1 MTKPLSWRPISE
13 QVAIRK
19 AQDAAKKGK
28 STGNESPGVVAAR
41 KQQEKLKA
49 KARSGKNL
57 TSSERKALFT
67 AERMISNSARMRF
80 DAEKDTAQKA
90 KKMRAAGA
98 SEEVISR
105 ATGLNEAVVVE
116 SDSGVSVTLRGE
128 NAQSPT
134 GISTVQD
141 RFAPGERQGTYFD
154 LDRPASALQ
163 RDAQGRTYTDQVI
176 AYNREMNAY
185 QAALQTP
192 AYAINFPVYGPP
204 PVRNFPVYGPPP
216 VRSKI
221 SNRGMFGGGEI
232 RTADPVRRNILL
244 DNPFSQ
250 GVIFAA
256 RSGYAR
262 IQGRRDVEAEY
273 FLNQARSDPSARGG
287 LTSLGA
293 GLGGVGLL
301 YGSARVGLSAAK
313 GYLTARAGLTST
325 TLLQRTGLIFGS
337 SLVAAT
343 APDFA
348 SRLSISESSDRAVL
362 QDPAFQRAYED
373 AVSARTSGLGPVG
386 RFVDAWVPGIG
397 PTITDIRTRG
407 RSSEAFDRAFT
418 ESIGSAGL
426 SYSSRRDLAQDE
438 FRARQAGGFVG
449 LVAANF
455 GPELVG
461 RTVFSSAP
469 VGQTSREVARRAFVS
484 TIPAGALEGA
494 LVYATSQRTRRQDLE
509 LAPMLFSSGI
519 GASTAPVISGFIAG
533 TRFAG
538 QKRGVLAET
547 LLSVEDPFEISGD
560 FLADVVTQGPLGG
573 LSARLLRGFPTR
585 VGSQSVIGS
594 APRTGARTNPRVWDA
609 TPTTSEWTSDF
620 SMTPTRVNLVVPVR
634 PVNPVRPYSVV
645 PVRSVV
651 PVSTRTPTRVRTPVN
666 PVVPVRPIVPVNPVV
681 PVRPVNPVRP
691 YPIVPVRPIN
701 PVRPLNPVRITPTN
715 WVTNW
720 VWTFDNP
727 FLNPP
732 GSGERRGR
740 GFDYGRGQSRSVL
753 NIQSLTASLL
763 GGKRSKRRRIPR
775 SEYFVG
781 TELRF

>member
-1 MTKPLSWRPISE
+1 MGKPLSWRPISE

-28 STGNESPGVVAAR
+28 STGKESPGVVAAR

-57 TSSERKALFT
+57 TSSERKALDT
-67 AERMISNSARMRF
+67 AERMISNSARMSF

-90 KKMRAAGA
+90 QKMRAAGA

-105 ATGLNEAVVVE
+105 ATGLNEAVVVQ
-116 SDSGVSVTLRGE
+116 SDAGVSVTLRGE

-204 PVRNFPVYGPPP
+204 PVR
-216 VRSKI
+216 SKI
-221 SNRGMFGGGEI
+221 SSRGMFGGGEI
-232 RTADPVRRNILL
+232 RAADPVRRNLLL

-262 IQGRRDVEAEY
+262 IQGRRDVEADF
-273 FLNQARSDPSARGG
+273 FLNQARADPSARGG

-301 YGSARVGLSAAK
+301 YGSARAGLSAGK

-343 APDFA
+343 APDVA

-386 RFVDAWVPGIG
+386 RFVDEWIPGVG
-397 PTITDIRTRG
+397 PLITDIRTRG

-418 ESIGSAGL
+418 ESIGSAGV

-438 FRARQAGGFVG
+438 FRARQTGGFVG

-509 LAPMLFSSGI
+509 LAPMLLSSGI
-519 GASTAPVISGFIAG
+519 GAITAPVISGFIAG

-560 FLADVVTQGPLGG
+560 FLADVVTQGPPGG
-573 LSARLLRGFPTR
+573 LSARLLRGFPTM

-609 TPTTSEWTSDF
+609 TPTTSEWTSAF
-620 SMTPTRVNLVVPVR
+620 SMTPTRVNPVVPVR
-634 PVNPVRPYSVV
+634 PASQVTPYSLV

-651 PVSTRTPTRVRTPVN
+651 PVSTRTPTRVRPVN
-666 PVVPVRPIVPVNPVV
+666 PVRPFPIVPVRPINPVNPVV

-691 YPIVPVRPIN
+691 FPIVPVRPIN
-701 PVRPLNPVRITPTN
+701 PVRPLNLVRITL
-715 WVTNW
+715 TNW

-732 GSGERRGR
+732 GSGERRGQ

-775 SEYFVG
+775 SESFVG